1 MLGQLRVNTPEG
13 ITFKHEI
20 AGVGSRSLAAIV
32 DILVIF
38 GLIFAVQMAMSLILL
53 LITYMGFTGIS
64 EVGGFVNAIMILV
77 NFLAIFFYRAILET
91 KSGSSIGYRTASLK
105 VVSYRGSKPLFWQ
118 CAIRSFFWPF
128 ECIFFPIIAFVSII
142 LTKNQQRLGDLM
154 AGTVTIHSVRKA
166 RLGTLQVQD
175 AALDS
180 AAPFRLWEISR
191 VSDDEV
197 YLIRRF
203 LDRRVSLASNI
214 RLDLANKI
222 YALVVPKTS
231 GIPKD
236 WYAEAV
242 LEGIAASRAVVNVRG

>member
-1 MLGQLRVNTPEG
+1 
-13 ITFKHEI
+13 
-20 AGVGSRSLAAIV
+20 
-32 DILVIF
+32 
-38 GLIFAVQMAMSLILL
+38 
-53 LITYMGFTGIS
+53 
-64 EVGGFVNAIMILV
+64 
-77 NFLAIFFYRAILET
+77 
-91 KSGSSIGYRTASLK
+91 
-105 VVSYRGSKPLFWQ
+105 
-118 CAIRSFFWPF
+118 
-128 ECIFFPIIAFVSII
+128 
-142 LTKNQQRLGDLM
+142 M